1 MPTSCAS
8 VESGTDTAMYDAATL
23 ELLSAHAGPRLE
35 DLLSRL
41 NPKGEVARILTT
53 QISAYMNPESLA
65 GKRLLDFGCG
75 VGASSLALARFLP
88 RTEIV
93 GVELNAEQVRI
104 GTLLQTKEGFTNL
117 RFVVSPAGDRL
128 PPAIGIFDAIM
139 LSAVYEHLLPEERPV
154 VLPLLWSVLKRDGII
169 FINQTPHRWF
179 PKEHHTTNLW
189 GVNYLPAAL
198 ARKSARWST
207 RDVRGDDWPTLLRKG
222 IRGGTERSMLREL
235 TGGRTDDARI
245 LQPIQF
251 RDRAEYWLQHTS
263 TRHRRMKH
271 FFASGFRL
279 SERIFGTIPTTH
291 VDVAI
296 QKIS

>member
-1 MPTSCAS
+1 
-8 VESGTDTAMYDAATL
+8 MYDSATL
-23 ELLSAHAGPRLE
+23 ELLSAHAGPRLD

-41 NPKGEVARILTT
+41 NPEGEVARILTT
-53 QISAYMNPESLA
+53 QISAYLNPESLA
-65 GKRLLDFGCG
+65 SKRLLDFGCG

-104 GTLLQTKEGFTNL
+104 GTVLQTKHGFKNL
-117 RFVVSPAGDRL
+117 RFVASPAGDRL
-128 PPAIGIFDAIM
+128 PPEIGTFDAIM
-139 LSAVYEHLLPEERPV
+139 LSAVYEHLLPEERRV
-154 VLPLLWSVLKRDGII
+154 VPPLLWSALERGGII

-179 PKEHHTTNLW
+179 PKEHHTTDLW

-198 ARKSARWST
+198 ARQSARFST

-222 IRGGTERSMLREL
+222 IRGGTERSMLREF
-235 TGGRTDDARI
+235 TSGRTQDARI
-245 LQPIQF
+245 LQPIHF
-251 RDRAEYWLQHTS
+251 RDRAEYWFQHTS
-263 TRHRRMKH
+263 MRHRRIKRVL
-271 FFASGFRL
+271 ARGFRI
-279 SERIFGTIPTTH
+279 SDRILGTLPTTH

>member
-1 MPTSCAS
+1 
-8 VESGTDTAMYDAATL
+8 MYDSATL

-41 NPKGEVARILTT
+41 NPKGEVARILTA
-53 QISAYMNPESLA
+53 QISAYTDPESLA

-75 VGASSLALARFLP
+75 VGASSLALARFLT

-93 GVELNAEQVRI
+93 GVELNSEQVKI
-104 GTLLQTKEGFTNL
+104 GTVLQTRHGFTNL
-117 RFVVSPAGDRL
+117 RFVASPSGDRL
-128 PPAIGIFDAIM
+128 PPAIGTFDAIM
-139 LSAVYEHLLPEERPV
+139 LSAVYEHLLPEERRV
-154 VLPLLWSVLKRDGII
+154 VLPLLWSALKRGGVI

-189 GVNYLPAAL
+189 GVNYLPSAL
-198 ARKSARWST
+198 ACKIARFSE

-222 IRGGTERSMLREL
+222 IRGGTERSMLREF
-235 TGGRTDDARI
+235 TSGRTEDARV
-245 LQPIQF
+245 LQPIRF
-251 RDRAEYWLQHTS
+251 RDRADYWFQHTS
-263 TRHRRMKH
+263 ARYRGMKQVL
-271 FFASGFRL
+271 ATGFRL
-279 SERIFGTIPTTH
+279 SERVLGTIPTTH